1 MGIVNRQN
9 RLDSSMLDSG
19 ELSRVVKFLST
30 KDSPALINEEGVKI
44 DLPKPIFSTLLRAL
58 KQMQEGKAIIMM
70 PEEETFTSQATANY
84 LGVSRQHLV
93 NLLEQKEIPFHK
105 VGTHRRVYFKDI
117 LDYERSRDGD
127 RRQSLDKLMKDVDDA
142 GLYDSS
148 YQGED

>member
-1 MGIVNRQN
+1 M
-9 RLDSSMLDSG
+9 
-19 ELSRVVKFLST
+19 KFLST

-44 DLPKPIFSTLLRAL
+44 DLPKPIFSTLLRVL